1 MIIQGTPKEFT
12 EFIEAMRDRTG
23 EPPIVPG
30 AVSSDKLAGS
40 ECDFEKKMNPALKFT
55 GPVPVSKESL

>member
-23 EPPIVPG
+23 EKPIVPG

-40 ECDFEKKMNPALKFT
+40 ECDFEKKMNPALKFAN
-55 GPVPVSKESL
+55 PIPVSEALL